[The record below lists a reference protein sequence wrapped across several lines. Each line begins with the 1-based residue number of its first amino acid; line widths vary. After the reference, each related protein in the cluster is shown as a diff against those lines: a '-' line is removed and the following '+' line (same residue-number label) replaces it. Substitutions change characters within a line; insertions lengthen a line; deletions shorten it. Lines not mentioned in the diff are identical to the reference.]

1 MNQLNKLRLVGSKLW
16 SMPTRSISSIQSI
29 EFTETHNMLRET
41 CRDFANK
48 ELAPSAAATDKG
60 HLYPGDSVRQMG
72 ELGLMAIET
81 PEALNGTGLDYL
93 AYAIAMEE
101 ISRGCA
107 SAGVIMSVNNVSRG
121 AFVRTTR
128 LTSRLDIPMYSYLLL
143 CSSRFTWA
151 LS

>member
-1 MNQLNKLRLVGSKLW
+1 MNQLNKLRLVGSKLM
-16 SMPTRSISSIQSI
+16 SMPTRSISNIQSI

-107 SAGVIMSVNNVSRG
+107 SAGVIMSVNNVSRR
-121 AFVRTTR
+121 A
-128 LTSRLDIPMYSYLLL
+128 L
-143 CSSRFTWA
+143 C
-151 LS
+151 